1 MSLENEFKKLI
12 NNLKSDEEVEEKLEE
27 EFEVQENDVIED
39 NYEIKEEIF
48 KDQKGESQM
57 ELEEVEDKMEE
68 FKGDKMEMGTNNFE
82 AALVSSL
89 EAMKK
94 STKAFEAMQS
104 FSKELEKSIEDMEI
118 AMKSFED
125 LIQAKEN
132 ISKVKNSI
140 ERANETYKKME
151 DAIMEIK

>member
-1 MSLENEFKKLI
+1 MNLEDEFKKLI
-12 NNLKSDEEVEEKLEE
+12 NNLKSEDEEIEEVKE
-27 EFEVQENDVIED
+27 
-39 NYEIKEEIF
+39 EEIF
-48 KDQKGESQM
+48 KDQKGEN
-57 ELEEVEDKMEE
+57 KMN
-68 FKGDKMEMGTNNFE
+68 FKKEKTVIEGDKMEKNNFE
-82 AALVSSL
+82 SALVSSL

-132 ISKVKNSI
+132 ISKVQNSI

-151 DAIMEIK
+151 DAIMDIK